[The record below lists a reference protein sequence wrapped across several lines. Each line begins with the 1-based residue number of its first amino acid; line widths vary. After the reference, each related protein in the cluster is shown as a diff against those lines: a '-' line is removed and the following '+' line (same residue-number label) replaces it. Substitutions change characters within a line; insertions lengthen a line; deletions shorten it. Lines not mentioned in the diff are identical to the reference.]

1 MNWNKTGKQ
10 RTGVDGS
17 EQVGELGPTHLL
29 HSAVRQHDGVGG
41 VEVAAA
47 QEVADLGGVH
57 HSVATIPEVKEIED
71 FLHICA
77 THRKHGFSFDSK
89 HAANTTALRRRTL
102 LLTITPTCSCA
113 SAHRSAPPT
122 PLRDRAC

>member
-29 HSAVRQHDGVGG
+29 HSAVRQHDGVGR

-47 QEVADLGGVH
+47 QEVADLG
-57 HSVATIPEVKEIED
+57 SVNHAVTTVPEVKEIEH
-71 FLHICA
+71 FLDICVVGGGGGGGGVGE
-77 THRKHGFSFDSK
+77 RQK
-89 HAANTTALRRRTL
+89 NTY
-102 LLTITPTCSCA
+102 I
-113 SAHRSAPPT
+113 
-122 PLRDRAC
+122 D